1 MSTKLRSFVFCLS
14 FLILETWLCQGLFA
28 QSTSGIISGFVQDS
42 TGGAVPGADITIKDV
57 GKGTTYKLTTNESG
71 NYTQSQLTPGDYT
84 VSVGKIGFKNFQQQN
99 VTVSVGQSTRVDAR
113 LELGEATQEITVSSA
128 PPALETDRA
137 EVQTRVSSQQVSSLP
152 VLNRNF
158 TNLSLLTP
166 GATLNTYQHAP
177 SENPQQSTLV
187 NTNGQLFGGT
197 NYQLDG
203 MNNNDAVLGITM
215 VNPAVDSVAEFT
227 AATSNYDA
235 EYRATGAVINVQT
248 KSGSNEFHGSAFEF
262 LQNDVFQARDSFTQ
276 GLHDPGTPTPHND
289 GKPALRWNQF
299 GGSFSGPIV
308 KNKLFF
314 FADYQG
320 TQRRIGASQTLR
332 VPTALERSGNLSD
345 LVVPIYDPATGNPDG
360 TGRALFAG
368 NVIPASRL
376 SGPALNVLNALPLPN
391 IPSANA
397 GANNYS
403 ASGVEDYPTNQFDV
417 RVDQFITDKLHYFAR
432 YSYLKADVDAP
443 APFGLYG
450 GNNYP
455 SLQFEGNSDALN
467 QNIASDVTYTF
478 GPTLLTDVRFGFSR
492 YRVNVTAADE
502 SLQLADTVGIPGLNI
517 PGRPDTNGLPQLN
530 IAGLGGITGATGSGL
545 GSIAGLNIGFNCNC
559 PLNERE
565 TLLDFTNNWT
575 KILGN
580 HSIRFG
586 GNIELAWNLRLP
598 SDSHRSGVYDFN
610 PNVTSAAG
618 VSPSGLGLASFLLG
632 APSQFGRFGQIS
644 TNQEDR
650 QNRMGYFVQDTWRVT
665 PKLTLTYGLRWD
677 VWFPDFSLNSGQGGR
692 YDVTTNTVLI
702 PGVGGISKSGDAEI
716 QYINFS
722 PRVGIAYAINSKT
735 VIRTGYGRGFSQ
747 GIFGWTFNNIAADVY
762 PSVVNQNIQQSSPF
776 QPVFP
781 LTTAPPGIVFPTIPS
796 NGRLLLPGGVSTSY
810 IPANLKM
817 PYVDQW
823 NFTVERQ
830 LVGDLNLSVGYV
842 GNIGR
847 HLNGGFNLNAAVPGP
862 GSLDSNRPLFNLF
875 AQRYGITGFNQ
886 SILNKCDCTSSNYN
900 ALQVQA
906 TKRFSQAYSI
916 QASFTWSKAM
926 DFGQATNLATNQYN
940 AQSDYGPSD
949 FDREYVFTLAHTFEL
964 PFGPGKKFLP
974 TAKGIK
980 KALVADWTF
989 RGITSFSSG
998 LPFSPILSNTSNL
1011 NSDMSERAN
1020 VISDPTSGFNQNRS
1034 QWYNPAAFGTP
1045 ALYTFGNASRN
1056 SIRGPNY
1063 LEMDWSISRNFK
1075 FRERYGLEFR
1085 WEVFN
1090 AINRTNLALPSNAV
1104 DGSAPG
1110 LIQDVQTPM
1119 RNMQIGAHLTF

>member
-1 MSTKLRSFVFCLS
+1 MPTEHRLFIYCFSILVLGNWLS
-14 FLILETWLCQGLFA
+14 QQIAA
-28 QSTSGIISGFVQDS
+28 QSTSGIITGVIQDPSGS
-42 TGGAVPGADITIKDV
+42 AVPGADITIKDT

-71 NYTQSQLTPGDYT
+71 NYTQSQLTPGNYI
-84 VSVGKIGFKNFQQQN
+84 VSVSKAGFRNVQQQN
-99 VTVSVGQSTRVDAR
+99 VPVSVGQSARVDVT
-113 LELGEATQEITVSSA
+113 LQLGEAAQEVTVTSA
-128 PPALETDRA
+128 PPGLETDRA
-137 EVQTRVSSQQVSSLP
+137 EVQTRIGSQQISSLP

-166 GATLNTYQHAP
+166 GATINTYQHAP

-262 LQNDVFQARDSFTQ
+262 LQNDIFQARDSFTQ
-276 GLHDPGTPTPHND
+276 GLHQPGTPAPHND

-299 GGSFSGPIV
+299 GGSVSGPIV

-314 FADYQG
+314 FTDYQG
-320 TQRRIGASQTLR
+320 TQRRIGASQGLR
-332 VPTALERSGNLSD
+332 VPTAVERSGNLSA
-345 LVVPIYDPATGNPDG
+345 LGVPIYDPATGNPDG
-360 TGRALFAG
+360 TGRAPFSG
-368 NVIPASRL
+368 NIIPANRL
-376 SGPALNVLNALPLPN
+376 STPALNVLNALPFPN
-391 IPSANA
+391 IQGTSP

-403 ASGVEDYPTNQFDV
+403 ANGVEDYPTNQFDV
-417 RVDQFITDKLHYFAR
+417 RIDHFITERLHYFAR
-432 YSYLKADVDAP
+432 YSYLKADVNAP

-450 GNNYP
+450 GNNYT

-467 QNIASDVTYTF
+467 QNVASDVTYTF
-478 GPTLLTDVRFGFSR
+478 SPTLLTDIRFGMSR
-492 YRVNVTAADE
+492 YRVTVTSPDA
-502 SLQLADTVGIPGLNI
+502 SQQLANTVGIPGLNI
-517 PGRPDTNGLPQLN
+517 DGKPDTYGLPQLN

-545 GSIAGLNIGFNCNC
+545 GSIAGLNIGYNCNC
-559 PLNERE
+559 PLHERE
-565 TLLDFTNNWT
+565 TLLDFTNNWA
-575 KILGN
+575 KVIGN

-598 SDSHRSGVYDFN
+598 SDNHRSGVYDFN
-610 PNVTSAAG
+610 PNVTSANG

-632 APSQFGRFGQIS
+632 APSQFSRFGQIS
-644 TNQEDR
+644 TTQQDR

-677 VWFPDFSLNSGQGGR
+677 VWFPDYSLNAGQGGR

-702 PGVGGISKSGDAEI
+702 PGVGGISKSGNA
-716 QYINFS
+716 QTQWKNFS
-722 PRVGIAYAINSKT
+722 PRIGIAYAINSKT
-735 VIRTGYGRGFSQ
+735 VIRTGFGRGYSQ
-747 GIFGWTFNNIAADVY
+747 GVFGWTFNNIAADIY
-762 PSVVNQNIQQSSPF
+762 PSIVNQNIQQSSPY

-781 LTTAPPGIVFPTIPS
+781 LTTAPPPIVYPAIPS

-823 NFTVERQ
+823 NLTVERQ
-830 LVGDLNLSVGYV
+830 IVGDFNLSIGYV

-862 GSLDSNRPLFNLF
+862 GSLDANRPLFNLF

-900 ALQVQA
+900 ALQVQG

-926 DFGQATNLATNQYN
+926 DFGQASNLATNQYN
-940 AQSDYGPSD
+940 ARSDYGPSD

-964 PFGPGKKFLP
+964 PFGPGRKFLP
-974 TAKGIK
+974 NAKGIT
-980 KALVADWTF
+980 KALVASWTF
-989 RGITSFSSG
+989 RGITSYSSG
-998 LPFSPILSNTSNL
+998 LPFSPILSNTANL
-1011 NSDMSERAN
+1011 NSDMSERPDVVGN
-1020 VISDPTSGFNQNRS
+1020 PTSGFDQSRNL
-1034 QWYNPAAFGTP
+1034 WYNPTAYGTP
-1045 ALYTFGNASRN
+1045 PLYTFGNASRN
-1056 SIRGPNY
+1056 SLRGPNFF
-1063 LEMDWSISRNFK
+1063 ETDWSVSKNFK

-1110 LIQDVQTPM
+1110 VIQDIGNPM